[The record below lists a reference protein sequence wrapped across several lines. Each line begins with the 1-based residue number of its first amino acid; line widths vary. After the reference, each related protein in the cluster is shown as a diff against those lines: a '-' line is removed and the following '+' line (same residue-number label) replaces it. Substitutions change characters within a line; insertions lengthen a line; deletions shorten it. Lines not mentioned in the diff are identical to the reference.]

1 MRTNIGTMLV
11 ACAIAAA
18 PVTAAAQSESAIVAW
33 IGLITTPLGA
43 FTPYAP
49 PTAAAP
55 PGTSV
60 GVQARYSHWQFDA
73 DDDNTMNVGAGLVIR
88 RGPVRTAIELGRTS
102 VKGCGDCDHLMA
114 GVDVHV
120 GLLDRPLGGP
130 VAMSVAINP
139 ALGFSRPGSS
149 DDEFTALAGALS
161 VPVSLSVRAGNALR
175 VVPFVSPGFGFARLS
190 GGGESSTG
198 SRAMLSG
205 GLALAGTSTPVQLTA
220 SARRI
225 FVEGTPTIVGVGIAV
240 GR

>member
-1 MRTNIGTMLV
+1 MRTVLAAV
-11 ACAIAAA
+11 LAACAITAA
-18 PVTAAAQSESAIVAW
+18 PLESRAQSESAVVGW

-43 FTPYAP
+43 FTPHAP
-49 PTAAAP
+49 TSAAP
-55 PGTSV
+55 RGTSI

-73 DDDNTMNVGAGLVIR
+73 DDDNTTNVGAGLVIR
-88 RGPVRTAIELGRTS
+88 RGAVRSAIELGRRS
-102 VKGCGDCDHLMA
+102 VKGCGDCASLMG

-130 VAMSVAINP
+130 VEIGVAINP
-139 ALGFSRPGSS
+139 ALGYGQPESGES
-149 DDEFTALAGALS
+149 DGNAIAGALS
-161 VPVSLSVRAGNALR
+161 VPVSLSVGAGSGLR

-205 GLALAGTSTPVQLTA
+205 GLALAGANTPVQLTA

-225 FVEGTPTIVGVGIAV
+225 FLDGAPTILGVGISV